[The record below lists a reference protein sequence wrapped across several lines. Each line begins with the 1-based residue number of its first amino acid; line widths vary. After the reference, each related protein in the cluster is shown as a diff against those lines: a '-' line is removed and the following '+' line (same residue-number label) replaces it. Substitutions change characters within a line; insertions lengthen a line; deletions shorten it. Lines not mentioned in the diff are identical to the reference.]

1 MLDPAEIA
9 ALLAPVAAEEKL
21 ALGVSGGNDSLGLML
36 LVHDWCRQLGRVP
49 EIHVFSVDHGL
60 RAEAAD
66 ECARVAAIARR
77 LGFQHQTLVWEGDK
91 PVSGIQAAAR
101 AARYRLMGRAMEKH
115 GIGVLL
121 VAHHRQD
128 QAETLLM
135 RLAHGSGPDGLCG
148 MGQWSEVA
156 GTRIFRPLLNVD
168 PVQLR
173 ERVAAAGLAGVI
185 DPSNGDRAFERV
197 RWRSML
203 AELAPMGLDGERLGR
218 FGQRMA
224 RVRDTL
230 DFYSGELFAQIVTLD
245 HFGVAR
251 VALPAFLRL
260 PDEMQIR
267 VLGRMLVRVTGGR
280 ARLSLAGL
288 ERLAEAIA
296 ACGSESRFAR
306 TVGGAQVVFYRGF
319 LLVHAEPGRGE
330 LRDSVLQ
337 GPGEMLWDQRFAV
350 RNRGQDRIVISPD
363 YPVSRRLFERLAGE
377 GFAAPMGALKRVP
390 RLLDADGQLVGIG
403 GHVLRDGLECR
414 FAPTARGDG
423 SGPWAP

>member
-36 LVHDWCRQLGRVP
+36 LVHDWCRQLGRGP

-66 ECARVAAIARR
+66 ECAWVAAIARR

-148 MGQWSEVA
+148 MGRWSEVA

-168 PVQLR
+168 PAQLR
-173 ERVAAAGLAGVI
+173 ERVAAAGLVGVA
-185 DPSNGDRAFERV
+185 DPSNADRAFERV
-197 RWRSML
+197 RWRSKL
-203 AELAPMGLDGERLGR
+203 DELAPMGLDGERLGR
-218 FGQRMA
+218 FGYRMG
-224 RVRDTL
+224 RVRDAL
-230 DFYSGELFAQIVTLD
+230 EFYSGELFAQIVTLD

-260 PDEMQIR
+260 PAEMQIR
-267 VLGRMLVRVTGGR
+267 ILGRMLVRVTGGQSR
-280 ARLSLAGL
+280 ISLSGL
-288 ERLAEAIA
+288 ERLVEAIMA
-296 ACGSESRFAR
+296 RGGDGKFAR
-306 TVGGAQVVFYRGF
+306 TAGGAQVLFYRGC
-319 LLVHAEPGRGE
+319 LLVHAEPGRRE
-330 LRDSVLQ
+330 PPETVLE

-350 RNRGQDRIVISPD
+350 RNRGQERIVISPD
-363 YPVSRRLFERLAGE
+363 YPVSRCLFERLAGE

-390 RLLDADGQLVGIG
+390 RLLDGEGKLVGIG
-403 GHVLRDGLECR
+403 GHVLRVGLECR
-414 FAPTARGDG
+414 FAPVARGEACG
-423 SGPWAP
+423 QWAP